1 MQSNQDNTC
10 CGPSRK
16 ETTQFINSPSK
27 TRTSSSKSKMKL
39 IRGGTFLMGTDYP
52 HGFLSDGEGPIR
64 EVQIDTFYMDQTAV
78 TNTQFAKFIRE
89 TKYKTEAEK
98 YGWSFVFHL
107 FLPESLKSS
116 ANESP
121 MGTPWWKKVSGSSW
135 KHPEGPL
142 SNVKLRMNHPVTHV
156 SWNDAMEYCNWSGKR
171 LPTEA
176 EWEFAARGAME
187 QKLYPWGDELTPEGI
202 PRCNIWEGE
211 FPVENIETDGYS
223 GTAPANH
230 YEPNN
235 YDLYNM
241 VGNVWEWQSDWFSPT
256 YHSKKPERNVDVNPI
271 GPTTGTAKTIKG
283 GSYLCHESYCN
294 RYRIAARS
302 SNTPDSS
309 TGNLG
314 FRCVSDLE

>member
-1 MQSNQDNTC
+1 
-10 CGPSRK
+10 
-16 ETTQFINSPSK
+16 
-27 TRTSSSKSKMKL
+27 MKL
-39 IRGGTFLMGTDYP
+39 IRGGIFLMGTDYP
-52 HGFLSDGEGPIR
+52 HGFPSDGEGPIR
-64 EVQIDTFYMDQTAV
+64 EVQVDTFYMDQTAV
-78 TNTQFAKFIRE
+78 TNSQFAKFIRE

-107 FLPESLKSS
+107 FLPDSLKSS

-121 MGTPWWKKVSGSSW
+121 QGTPWWKKVSGSSW

-187 QKLYPWGDELTPEGI
+187 QKLYPWGNELTPKGI
-202 PRCNIWEGE
+202 PQCNIWEGE
-211 FPVENIETDGYS
+211 FPIKNIEADGYS

-241 VGNVWEWQSDWFSPT
+241 VGNVWEWQSDWFSST
-256 YHSKKPERNVDVNPI
+256 HHSQKPEHKVAVNPI
-271 GPTTGTAKTIKG
+271 GPKTGTAKTIKG